1 MTRSSVVSGIVDWN
15 PTFMNAPPAAV
26 PGPLSRSNGSGPHHV
41 GGFGATSPPLVSP
54 TNTQSQSPSQKR
66 THTLAGLESS
76 AGSGD
81 DVEEAVELKKR
92 PSAPKRACNECRQQ
106 KVCRNAYTFVPSPL
120 PSWDCY
126 QGHHGTLI
134 SLSFLMPPKGKLHD

>member
-1 MTRSSVVSGIVDWN
+1 MAMTRLSGDTRGIVDWN
-15 PTFMNAPPAAV
+15 PNFMNAPAAAV

-41 GGFGATSPPLVSP
+41 SGFGGTSPLASP
-54 TNTQSQSPSQKR
+54 TNTQSQQKR

-92 PSAPKRACNECRQQ
+92 PTVPKRACNECRQQ
-106 KVCRNAYTFVPSPL
+106 KVCRNAFAIFISL
-120 PSWDCY
+120 LSSWDCY
-126 QGHHGTLI
+126 QGHHGTLMAM
-134 SLSFLMPPKGKLHD
+134 SFLMPPERKLHD